1 MLKKILITIILV
13 ILSIIIYISTINDYA
28 YDNNTLNNLSPL
40 IVNSGQ
46 INEKT
51 NKIKIDKNEINIT
64 LEEINDK
71 IKGFSVEEVIE
82 SNQTYLYPVSIS
94 NAGKGGV
101 LKLKKVDFQN
111 FFFSNINNV
120 DILKEKFEE
129 ALNIKLNVSQTIDIN
144 QNININSDSYIN
156 INTYIA
162 YKVFNIKLSKR
173 GLFNKDIV
181 INCNIAIAS
190 DIVFDTKEYSI
201 NYFAYI

>member
-82 SNQTYLYPVSIS
+82 SNQT
-94 NAGKGGV
+94 
-101 LKLKKVDFQN
+101 
-111 FFFSNINNV
+111 
-120 DILKEKFEE
+120 
-129 ALNIKLNVSQTIDIN
+129 
-144 QNININSDSYIN
+144 
-156 INTYIA
+156 
-162 YKVFNIKLSKR
+162 
-173 GLFNKDIV
+173 
-181 INCNIAIAS
+181 
-190 DIVFDTKEYSI
+190 
-201 NYFAYI
+201 

>member
-40 IVNSGQ
+40 IVNNGQ
-46 INEKT
+46 INDKI
-51 NKIKIDKNEINIT
+51 NKIKINKNEINIT

-101 LKLKKVDFQN
+101 LKLKEVDFQN

-120 DILKEKFEE
+120 DILKKNFEE
-129 ALNIKLNVSQTIDIN
+129 ALNIKFNVSQTIDIN
-144 QNININSDSYIN
+144 QNINISSDNYIN

-173 GLFNKDIV
+173 GLFNKDTV

-190 DIVFDTKEYSI
+190 DIVFDIKEYSI